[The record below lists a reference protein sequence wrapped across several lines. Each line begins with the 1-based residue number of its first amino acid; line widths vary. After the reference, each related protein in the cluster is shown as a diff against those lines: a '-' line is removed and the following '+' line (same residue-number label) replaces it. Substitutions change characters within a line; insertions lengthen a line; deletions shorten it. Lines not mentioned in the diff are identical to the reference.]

1 MPITID
7 GDGTITGVSVGGLP
21 DGVVDADMLAANA
34 VTTAKISD
42 NQITT
47 AKISDNQITTAKI
60 SDSQITTAKIS
71 DSQITEAKLASDQ
84 QKGLAQA
91 WINFDGTDNSI
102 RSSFN
107 VSSITD
113 NTTGDYSVNFTN
125 ALADAN
131 FAVGGSCAE
140 TGSTGNSDFFLAGG
154 RQTAYATLRATTFV
168 RVVCCT
174 AGGAQQDPNIM
185 SVVVHGN

>member
-1 MPITID
+1 MSITIN
-7 GDGTITGVSVGGLP
+7 GDGTIGGVSVGGLP
-21 DGVVDADMLAANA
+21 DGVVDADTLAANA
-34 VTTAKISD
+34 V
-42 NQITT
+42 
-47 AKISDNQITTAKI
+47 
-60 SDSQITTAKIS
+60 TTAKIS

-84 QKGLAQA
+84 KKGLAQA
-91 WINFDGTDNSI
+91 WINLDGTDNSI

-113 NTTGDYSVNFTN
+113 NTTGDYSVNFTT

-140 TGSTGNSDFFLAGG
+140 TGSTGNADFFLAGG